1 MMKNIEFNGLT
12 CFKVSLNV
20 NRSPLSDEMNLL
32 ILESDPNPDYYAK
45 KDFPP
50 NKKHVGDRHL
60 YLLVNNQIN
69 CFQDVILRNRNRIK
83 RIHNLNMNIYPGYM
97 SFQNKNVPC
106 IRINTSNIDQL
117 PLLIKEFKNVGLKF
131 IKDQKVKAYDSF
143 IHFKKYINFEKIDE
157 NIYQDHENQNRFFF
171 QIDKLIEMEDFVKG
185 IESIKF
191 NCDFHLFDSFLAEIF
206 IDKDVYDFIGVYSKH
221 CDKER
226 FAELKQ
232 QIKKQFD
239 N

>member
-1 MMKNIEFNGLT
+1 MKNIEFNGLT

-83 RIHNLNMNIYPGYM
+83 RIHNLNIYPGYM

-131 IKDQKVKAYDSF
+131 IKDKKVKAYDSF

-171 QIDKLIEMEDFVKG
+171 QIDKFIEMEDFVKG